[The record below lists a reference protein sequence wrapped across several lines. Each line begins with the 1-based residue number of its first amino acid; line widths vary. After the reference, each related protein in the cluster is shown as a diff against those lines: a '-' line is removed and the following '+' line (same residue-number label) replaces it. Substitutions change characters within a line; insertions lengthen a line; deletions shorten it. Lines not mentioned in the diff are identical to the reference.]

1 MNNFLKRLLGKRQ
14 AYRRLFLTDQGEL
27 NQDAIIVMTDLRK
40 FCRATG
46 STAVMSP
53 IRGTID
59 PIAMAMAEGR
69 REVFNRINE
78 YLLLNDRTIHNL
90 REEETND

>member
-1 MNNFLKRLLGKRQ
+1 MNSFMQRLMGKRQ
-14 AYRRLFLTDQGEL
+14 SYRRLFLREEGVL
-27 NQDAIIVMTDLRK
+27 SPDAEVVMTDLRK

-46 STAVMSP
+46 STAMVSP
-53 IRGTID
+53 QSGTID

-78 YLLLNDRTIHNL
+78 YLHLKESTIHNL
-90 REEETND
+90 REEPIND